1 MFLQHHNHWDCLQ
14 ALIVTERSFQFQRI
28 VQYIVHN
35 HLITAQLFKVGFN
48 RSHMILNPA
57 VVKNSVVRR
66 LLTVGVVDHKTVA

>member
-35 HLITAQLFKVGFN
+35 HLITTQLFKVGFN

-57 VVKNSVVRR
+57 VVKKFSCQ
-66 LLTVGVVDHKTVA
+66 TVVDGWSGGS